1 MGPCR
6 VVINLGITSVSYIFH
21 NTLT

>member
-1 MGPCR
+1 MDPCR